1 MSKHRTWTPESVL
14 AALAARL
21 DSGAL
26 LNYQAVVREDE
37 ALTGAARRLFGSWD
51 AAITAAGLDPQKI
64 KRPSPIERERWDRSR
79 VLVEIQQRRET
90 GLSLSAH
97 DVQVEHAKLYG
108 AAVHYFGSWKA
119 AVEALGED
127 YEGIRKNREWSK
139 EQIVDLLR
147 SAYKAGADLSDHTLD
162 ALNSPLYGAIQSQF
176 GSLREALQSADIP
189 YDQVRRTRE
198 WTESEVRRYA
208 KRAVNEG
215 VSLSALAHLLP
226 GFGKAA
232 RRCFGSLSTLAN
244 EIAPKSDAADSVVS
258 LLKTEREAAGL
269 SKSELGRR
277 VGSNHTQIRHFETGE
292 ATPDLPMALALA
304 QALHVA
310 VDDLFGLQNQENDE
324 TPVPKGKMQELTT
337 LDEVLTVSE
346 AARMWSLEDST
357 IKKRCE
363 SGRFAPG
370 EYRKADRNW
379 LMLRSAME
387 RVYGPEKLE

>member
-14 AALAARL
+14 AALAARR
-21 DSGAL
+21 DAGAL

-51 AAITAAGLDPQKI
+51 AALVAVGLNPQKI
-64 KRPSPIERERWDRSR
+64 KHPSPLEREKWDQAR
-79 VLVEIQQRRET
+79 VLSAIQQRRDI
-90 GLSLSAH
+90 GQSLSAH
-97 DVQVEHAKLYG
+97 DVQVEHTKLYG

-119 AVEALGED
+119 AVEVLGED
-127 YEGIRKNREWSK
+127 YDEIRKNREWSK

-147 SAYKAGADLSDHTLD
+147 SAYKAGADLSDNTL
-162 ALNSPLYGAIQSQF
+162 ATLNGALYGAIQAQF
-176 GSLREALQSADIP
+176 GSLREALQSANIP
-189 YDQVRRTRE
+189 YDQIRRTRE

-208 KRAVNEG
+208 KRAIDEG

-244 EIAPKSDAADSVVS
+244 EIAPRSDAADSVVS
-258 LLKTEREAAGL
+258 LLKTAREAAGL
-269 SKSELGRR
+269 SKSELARR

-304 QALHVA
+304 QALDVA
-310 VDDLFGLQNQENDE
+310 VEDLFVLQTQENDE
-324 TPVPKGKMQELTT
+324 TPVPIGRMQGLTT
-337 LDEVLTVSE
+337 LEDVITVSE
-346 AARMWSLEDST
+346 AARQWNLEDST

-363 SGRFAPG
+363 SGRFEPG

-379 LMLRSAME
+379 LILRSAME
-387 RVYGPEKLE
+387 RVYGPIKSE